1 MSSTVKPACCRSYN
15 KEPYLSSLR
24 AFAANRC
31 CRVLVG
37 MVSSNK
43 MIELLETKTKSGLL
57 SVVARE
63 LGRNSTRGADT
74 GKVTW
79 KVSIKFEAIW

>member
-1 MSSTVKPACCRSYN
+1 MSSTVKPVCCRSYN
-15 KEPYLSSLR
+15 KEPYLSPLR
-24 AFAANRC
+24 AFAANKC

-37 MVSSNK
+37 MVSSNR
-43 MIELLETKTKSGLL
+43 MIELLETNRSAKGS
-57 SVVARE
+57 RE
-63 LGRNSTRGADT
+63 LGQNSTRRADT